1 MRAGRIEPIWLVI
14 AVLTVAL
21 VVSGIVI
28 GITVH
33 DLQTP
38 TPYVVSG

>member
-1 MRAGRIEPIWLVI
+1 MRAARIAPIWLVI
-14 AVLTVAL
+14 AVLAVAL

-28 GITVH
+28 GISVH

-38 TPYVVSG
+38 TPHVVSG